1 MYSVSGHEVAE
12 EVLWRSRKGGA
23 SAPPLRALPQ
33 LPLNKWQCLG
43 RASKESTVRLSEAGP
58 RRPSGGGKCG
68 RGEDGKMFGPGAVGA
83 DVQPAPAQP
92 VTGALQMAPIAPK
105 GASAVHPQ
113 GIQYVPRGFRLS
125 PSLRASTCQFHRL
138 RAREVTVCN
147 RNRAGSGSLYRGR
160 EGDPDGTVGAR
171 C

>member
-33 LPLNKWQCLG
+33 RTVKQMAMSWACLK
-43 RASKESTVRLSEAGP
+43 RKHRQIVRGWAAAP
-58 RRPSGGGKCG
+58 FRRGQMWG
-68 RGEDGKMFGPGAVGA
+68 GEDRKMVRPGAVGA

-125 PSLRASTCQFHRL
+125 RSLRASTCQFHRL

>member
-1 MYSVSGHEVAE
+1 
-12 EVLWRSRKGGA
+12 
-23 SAPPLRALPQ
+23 
-33 LPLNKWQCLG
+33 
-43 RASKESTVRLSEAGP
+43 
-58 RRPSGGGKCG
+58 
-68 RGEDGKMFGPGAVGA
+68 
-83 DVQPAPAQP
+83 
-92 VTGALQMAPIAPK
+92 MAPIGPK

-125 PSLRASTCQFHRL
+125 RSLRASTCQFHRL

-171 C
+171 CQAGAAGIRLGKVSARRNCSDHERRGGVVGHRHRHYPRCARANAVATEVQTGGRERDARTDAVQVCHVRFASRAALL